1 MKSIIKLNMS
11 KSNVKIIVDLRET
24 KLVKLFREN
33 ENTYKFDV
41 SYENL
46 NIGDFQ
52 ILYNDNNGYRIIHIY
67 ERKTLC
73 DLLASIKDSRYA
85 EQKSRLLD
93 LDKSVKVSYIIEDY
107 KSFTSI
113 KDASLIGSICS
124 LTLLNNFG
132 MFYTKDV
139 NDTYFLIMEIMNR
152 VAKSPSKF
160 VSLEGDSEEKSI
172 IVTKKKSS
180 SITRSNIIV
189 NFLSQIPGIS
199 SKIASTIMI
208 YHPTMSDLILK
219 LNTFET
225 SKERI
230 EYLSKLKFSDNSRSI
245 GFKTS
250 EKIIEYLY

>member
-11 KSNVKIIVDLRET
+11 KSNIKIIVDLRET

-33 ENTYKFDV
+33 ENTYNFDV

-46 NIGDFQ
+46 NIGDFH
-52 ILYNDNNGYRIIHIY
+52 ILYNDNNVYRIIHIY

-93 LDKSVKVSYIIEDY
+93 MDKSVKVSYIIEDY

-139 NDTYFLIMEIMNR
+139 NDTYFLILEIMNR
-152 VAKSPSKF
+152 IAKSPSKF
-160 VSLEGDSEEKSI
+160 VSLERDSEEKSI

-180 SITRSNIIV
+180 SITKNNIIV

-199 SKIASTIMI
+199 SKIASAIML

>member
-11 KSNVKIIVDLRET
+11 KNNVKIIVDLRET
-24 KLVKLFREN
+24 KLIKLFREN
-33 ENTYKFDV
+33 ENSYNFDV

-46 NIGDFQ
+46 NIGDFHV
-52 ILYNDNNGYRIIHIY
+52 LYNDIIIHIY

-73 DLLASIKDSRYA
+73 DLLNSIKDSRYI
-85 EQKSRLLD
+85 EQKSRLLEIE
-93 LDKSVKVSYIIEDY
+93 KSVKISYIIEDY
-107 KSFTSI
+107 KSFNSI

-139 NDTYFLIMEIMNR
+139 NDTYFLIIELMNR
-152 VAKSPSKF
+152 IVKCPSKF
-160 VSLEGDSEEKSI
+160 IISYKSEGESEKSV

-180 SITRSNIIV
+180 SITRENIIV

-199 SKIASTIMI
+199 SKIASAIMI
-208 YHPTMSDLILK
+208 YHPTMSELILK

-225 SKERI
+225 SNKKI
-230 EYLSKLKFSDNSRSI
+230 EYLSKLKFPDNSRSI
-245 GFKTS
+245 GIKTS